1 MTGSNENVGNSIQTS
16 QYDTPNNTY
25 TGSVFEQMTR
35 TTKGNV
41 LKEGS
46 VDRLNKVEIQTPRTP
61 FF

>member
-1 MTGSNENVGNSIQTS
+1 MWVKAFKHLNMTHPT
-16 QYDTPNNTY
+16 TRY

-61 FF
+61 FFLNRTR